1 MKSRA
6 LIASPIIFILST
18 IGYIVANNVLTLP
31 LNANYV
37 TYAYLALNFILS
49 LALIVGYK
57 PVENFVNKLE
67 SKFEHFTANKLAGKG
82 NYIWLFIIIMYV
94 AAFIYT
100 TISTSSLANN
110 LDVLGLNFNGTP
122 GMEQLVIMAHTANI
136 VLVILNNL
144 KAIKG

>member
-1 MKSRA
+1 MKSHA

-57 PVENFVNKLE
+57 PAENFVTKFQ

-94 AAFIYT
+94 VAFIYT